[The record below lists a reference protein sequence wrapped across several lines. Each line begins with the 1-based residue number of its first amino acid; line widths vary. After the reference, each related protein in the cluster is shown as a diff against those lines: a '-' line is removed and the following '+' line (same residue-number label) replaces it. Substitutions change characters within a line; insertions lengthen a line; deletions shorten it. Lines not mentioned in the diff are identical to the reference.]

1 MKNLIKNYL
10 QKIKAAPR
18 RSNAKAGFAMLFTV
32 LVISV
37 ILAIALGISD
47 ITFKQTILS
56 NLAKNS
62 QLAFYQADSGVECGM
77 YYDTTVGQ
85 FPPATADNPD
95 GTTVDKA
102 PLQLTCGA
110 RTLSLVA
117 AQSHNN
123 YIVYQEDVADGSPC
137 FSITFDKTYT
147 ATEKNRVS
155 SRGFSTCQST
165 PQQVER
171 GLNISY

>member
-1 MKNLIKNYL
+1 MKKTL
-10 QKIKAAPR
+10 PR
-18 RSNAKAGFAMLFTV
+18 RSTAEAGFAMLFTV

-85 FPPATADNPD
+85 FPPSTEENPD
-95 GTTVDKA
+95 GTTVDKV
-102 PLQLTCGA
+102 PQQLTCGSN
-110 RTLSLVA
+110 TLSLVP
-117 AQSHNN
+117 AQSHTN
-123 YIVYQEDVADGSPC
+123 YFVYQEDISGNSPC
-137 FSITFDKTYT
+137 YNITFDKTYT

-155 SRGFSTCQST
+155 SRGFSTCLST

-171 GLNISY
+171 GLNLSY